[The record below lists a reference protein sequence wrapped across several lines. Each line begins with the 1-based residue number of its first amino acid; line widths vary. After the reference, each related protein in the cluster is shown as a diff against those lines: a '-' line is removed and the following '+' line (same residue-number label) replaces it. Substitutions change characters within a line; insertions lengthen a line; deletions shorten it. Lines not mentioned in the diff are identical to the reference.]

1 MDMPDY
7 NNAAVIEPKPACF
20 SLKIAAEII
29 NPIESVLLWPKKP
42 VQMSKRKGE
51 RLPSVVTSETW
62 QQIQKTKVQE
72 KSQIKDEKLRKKQL
86 AANKKS
92 KLEEK
97 RLKKKQLAMEKKLL
111 NEKTKTERENM
122 KTLKRKKKKL
132 QKKKESL
139 ETESENEFH

>member
-1 MDMPDY
+1 MLTTKILFKNY
-7 NNAAVIEPKPACF
+7 LSQKTSSI
-20 SLKIAAEII
+20 KIAAEII
-29 NPIESVLLWPKKP
+29 NPIESVLIWPKKP

-92 KLEEK
+92 KLEEEI
-97 RLKKKQLAMEKKLL
+97 LKKKQLAMEKKLL
-111 NEKTKTERENM
+111 NEKTKKERKNI
-122 KTLKRKKKKL
+122 KTLKKKKKIA
-132 QKKKESL
+132 KKKESL
-139 ETESENEFH
+139 ETEPENEFH